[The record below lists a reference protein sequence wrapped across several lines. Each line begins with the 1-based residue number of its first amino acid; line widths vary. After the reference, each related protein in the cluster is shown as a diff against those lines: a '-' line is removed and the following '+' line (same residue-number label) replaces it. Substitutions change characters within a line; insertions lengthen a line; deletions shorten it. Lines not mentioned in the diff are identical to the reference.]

1 MFLRVSSLPCASHV
15 DGNLALRLP
24 LPRPSTRCGVVN
36 PQKKQVVEG
45 REVGGGCPDALQPP
59 PASTTSRTALTL
71 FSAHFAVRAGGA
83 GGAGEADHP
92 TPPRRGPAG
101 APLRGGG

>member
-45 REVGGGCPDALQPP
+45 WEVGGGCPDAMQPP
-59 PASTTSRTALTL
+59 PSSTTSRTSLTF
-71 FSAHFAVRAGGA
+71 FSSHFAVRVGGVGVAG
-83 GGAGEADHP
+83 DRKSTRLNSSH
-92 TPPRRGPAG
+92 
-101 APLRGGG
+101 